1 MNKSILILRTHL
13 ERLNEAKTFLIEANG
28 LEEPVF
34 VDSIVEEVPYD
45 KEKDED
51 YKVAWK
57 DIENLVKADYDAV
70 KVTYSRADK
79 YEGHLAIST
88 FKASK
93 S

>member
-1 MNKSILILRTHL
+1 MENTKILH
-13 ERLNEAKTFLIEANG
+13 
-28 LEEPVF
+28 F
-34 VDSIVEEVPYD
+34 VTKDHD